1 MKHNTPANMN
11 RRQLIKA
18 GLTTAAQGTLIF
30 NLGPGQLAWGA
41 QLLAVRVWPAKDY
54 TRVTLESD
62 TPLSAKHFTMANPN
76 RLVIDIEGLQLSS
89 QLRELVRKV
98 KADDPYIAGVRAGQY
113 TATVVRLVIDLKQG
127 SKPQVFTL
135 QPVAAYQHR
144 MVFDL
149 YPTQEADP
157 ASTLA
162 TAPTAAASSNAPA
175 TVAAPANA
183 VTAPPSGANAGTAAG
198 ALQAASA
205 AKPAASAPVG
215 MDKRSDNA
223 AEAMN
228 DALGDFI
235 GDLRRK
241 PLDKAADKAAMAKAT
256 GKVEPKIEAK
266 ADAKTD
272 AKLDAKVTDA
282 ALTQRA
288 AAADADEAEM
298 RSGARRLVIVAIDPG
313 HGGEDPGAVGPSG
326 LFEKD
331 VVLSVA
337 YKMRERINATPGMR
351 ALLTR
356 DADYFVPLHERVRKA
371 RRVEADLFI
380 SIHADAFMNPQAR
393 GASVFALSEGGAT
406 SAAARWMANKE
417 NSSDSVGGVNIKAK
431 DAQVMRTLLDMSTTA
446 QIKDSIK
453 LGRVVLGHLGKVGK
467 LHKAQVEQAGF
478 AVLKAPDIP
487 SILVETGFISNP
499 EEESKLKD
507 EGYQSELADAL
518 MSGIS
523 RYFAKNP
530 PLARNRAL

>member
-1 MKHNTPANMN
+1 MKRNTPTSMN

-18 GLTTAAQGTLIF
+18 GLSTAAQGTLIF

-62 TPLSAKHFTMANPN
+62 TPLSAKHFMMANPN

-113 TATVVRLVIDLKQG
+113 TASVVRLVIDLKQG

-162 TAPTAAASSNAPA
+162 TAPTAAASSTAPTAGPA
-175 TVAAPANA
+175 TVTPA
-183 VTAPPSGANAGTAAG
+183 GANANSGPSTG

-223 AEAMN
+223 ADAMN

-241 PLDKAADKAAMAKAT
+241 PLDKAGDKAAVAKAT
-256 GKVEPKIEAK
+256 GKVEPKT
-266 ADAKTD
+266 DAKTD
-272 AKLDAKVTDA
+272 AKPDTKATDA
-282 ALTQRA
+282 AVAQRA
-288 AAADADEAEM
+288 AAADADEAEL

-337 YKMRERINATPGMR
+337 FKMRERINATPGMR

-417 NSSDSVGGVNIKAK
+417 NSSDLVGGVNIKAK

>member
-1 MKHNTPANMN
+1 
-11 RRQLIKA
+11 
-18 GLTTAAQGTLIF
+18 
-30 NLGPGQLAWGA
+30 
-41 QLLAVRVWPAKDY
+41 
-54 TRVTLESD
+54 
-62 TPLSAKHFTMANPN
+62 
-76 RLVIDIEGLQLSS
+76 
-89 QLRELVRKV
+89 
-98 KADDPYIAGVRAGQY
+98 
-113 TATVVRLVIDLKQG
+113 
-127 SKPQVFTL
+127 
-135 QPVAAYQHR
+135 
-144 MVFDL
+144 
-149 YPTQEADP
+149 
-157 ASTLA
+157 
-162 TAPTAAASSNAPA
+162 
-175 TVAAPANA
+175 
-183 VTAPPSGANAGTAAG
+183 
-198 ALQAASA
+198 
-205 AKPAASAPVG
+205 

-241 PLDKAADKAAMAKAT
+241 PLEKAGDKAAVAKAPA
-256 GKVEPKIEAK
+256 KVEPKLDAK
-266 ADAKTD
+266 ADTKTAD
-272 AKLDAKVTDA
+272 AGIA
-282 ALTQRA
+282 QRA

-337 YKMRERINATPGMR
+337 FKMRDRINATPGMR

-417 NSSDSVGGVNIKAK
+417 NSSDMVGGVNIKAK